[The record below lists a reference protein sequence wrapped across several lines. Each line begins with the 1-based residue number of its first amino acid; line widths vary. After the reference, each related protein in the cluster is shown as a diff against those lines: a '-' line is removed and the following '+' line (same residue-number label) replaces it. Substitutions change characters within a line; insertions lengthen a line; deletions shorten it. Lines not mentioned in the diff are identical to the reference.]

1 MAQASHGD
9 GASKRAGDCFEQ
21 RTTSAT
27 RVKRTETTDLSG
39 PWDVLVLGGGNAGLC
54 AAIAAR
60 QNGASVLVLECAP
73 RDFRGGNSRHTRNL
87 RTLHERADGILTG
100 PYLEDEFW
108 DDLWRV
114 TGGKTDEALAR
125 LTIRSSADFSEWM
138 PRHGVRFQPPLGGT
152 LHLGRTN
159 AFFRPR

>member
-1 MAQASHGD
+1 MGVLSPCCLERPTGPA
-9 GASKRAGDCFEQ
+9 AG
-21 RTTSAT
+21 
-27 RVKRTETTDLSG
+27 VKRSETKDLSG
-39 PWDVLVLGGGNAGLC
+39 PWDVVVLGGGNAGLC

-60 QNGASVLVLECAP
+60 QSGASVLVLECAP

-87 RTLHERADGILTG
+87 RYLHARADRILTG

-138 PRHGVRFQPPLGGT
+138 PRHGVPCQPPLGGT
-152 LHLGRTN
+152 PQLRRTN
-159 AFFRPR
+159 AIFLARANAIVNR